1 MELLRSPA
9 VRWVIVAALALVVIW
24 IALKVRRWL
33 AGAEEREL
41 SRQLQ
46 DALADGNAALAGD
59 IQVRRGNLVEA
70 SRIFQRAK
78 EHEKAG
84 TVLAMLGREK
94 EAAEEYEKGSVWSK
108 AGPLYKKVGEPSKA
122 AACLERSSERS
133 DRVAAAECWLLAEES
148 LKAARLFQDCE
159 EFERAADAFTKVDDL
174 AALEVALTML
184 ENAAIAEKD
193 NEKRKRRLW
202 SRAGEVG
209 LKLGAHERAARAFDE
224 AGMVA
229 KAADIYENALKKLD
243 VAAALYAEI
252 GDMAAAERLTKASGG
267 SETVMMTRAA
277 RARARGEGELADKLL
292 EGSGLKNATSA
303 TLVGQGS
310 REDRSAKPDSERDTV
325 LAQEKK
331 ASPSSGKRGLDLGDR
346 FELAGE
352 LGRGGMGIVYRAKD
366 LRLGRFVALK
376 FLPEDVEAGSTMAR
390 LFRREARAAAAL
402 AHPGIVT
409 VYDAGEIDGREFI
422 AMELAEGITLDRVL
436 EEQGPLAPAEALE
449 IMEKVLEAIEYAHG
463 KNVIHRDLK
472 PANLMR
478 TKAGIKVMDFGLAK
492 VMGSQSSG
500 QTVVAGTPN
509 YMPPEQKTGHADH
522 RSDVFS
528 LGVTFYELLTGV
540 LPGRPGEPA
549 SAASHFPS
557 PRERVPTIPARL
569 SELVMFC
576 LEKERELRAQDV
588 VSVLREVREIRAE
601 LAAPAKAAP
610 KREPENTKPVAA
622 REEAP
627 KQASPAPMRS
637 QPTPQKR
644 PLPPRISR
652 EDEDEGV
659 SVQRIDHVPQKRPVP
674 DRKR

>member
-1 MELLRSPA
+1 VELLRSPA
-9 VRWVIVAALALVVIW
+9 VRWAVIGAVALVVIW
-24 IALKVRRWL
+24 VALKVRRWL

-46 DALADGNAALAGD
+46 EALADGNAALAGD

-70 SRIFQRAK
+70 SRIFVRAK

-84 TVLAMLGREK
+84 TVLAMLGRDK

-108 AGPLYKKVGEPSKA
+108 AGPLFKKVGEPAKA
-122 AACLERSSERS
+122 AACLERSS
-133 DRVAAAECWLLAEES
+133 DRADRIGAAECWLLANES
-148 LKAARLFQDCE
+148 LKAARLFQDTE

-184 ENAAIAEKD
+184 ENAALAEKD
-193 NEKRKRRLW
+193 SEKRKRRLW

-229 KAADIYENALKKLD
+229 KAAEIYENALKKLD
-243 VAAALYAEI
+243 VAAALYAEA

-267 SETVMMTRAA
+267 AETVMMTRAA
-277 RARARGEGELADKLL
+277 RARARGEGELADELL
-292 EGSGLKNATSA
+292 GGSKKDATSA
-303 TLVGQGS
+303 TVVKTG
-310 REDRSAKPDSERDTV
+310 DSENETV
-325 LAQEKK
+325 VASDKK
-331 ASPSSGKRGLDLGDR
+331 PEPISQKRGLDLGDR

-352 LGRGGMGIVYRAKD
+352 LGRGGMGVVYRAKD

-376 FLPEDVEAGSTMAR
+376 FLPDDVEPGSTMAR
-390 LFRREARAAAAL
+390 LFRREGRAAAAL

-409 VYDAGEIDGREFI
+409 VYDAGDIDGREFI

-436 EEQGPLAPAEALE
+436 EEQGPLPPAEALE

-492 VMGSQSSG
+492 VIGSQSSG

-509 YMPPEQKTGHADH
+509 YMAPEQKTGHADH

-540 LPGRPGEPA
+540 LPGRPGEPP
-549 SAASHFPS
+549 SSASHYPS
-557 PRERVPTIPARL
+557 PRERVAAVPARL

-576 LEKERELRAQDV
+576 LERERDLRAQDV

-601 LAAPAKAAP
+601 LSAPPKPAAP
-610 KREPENTKPVAA
+610 KPSTPK
-622 REEAP
+622 REETP
-627 KQASPAPMRS
+627 KHVAPAPVSRP

-652 EDEDEGV
+652 EDEEEGV
-659 SVQRIDHVPQKRPVP
+659 TVQRIDHVPQKRP
-674 DRKR
+674 DRR

>member
-1 MELLRSPA
+1 M
-9 VRWVIVAALALVVIW
+9 RWAILAALALLVIW
-24 IALKVRRWL
+24 VALKVRRWL

-46 DALADGNAALAGD
+46 EALADGNAALAGD
-59 IQVRRGNLVEA
+59 IQVRRGNLAEA

-78 EHEKAG
+78 EYEKAG
-84 TVLAMLGREK
+84 TVLSMLGRDK
-94 EAAEEYEKGSVWSK
+94 EAAEEYEKGAVWSK
-108 AGPLYKKVGEPSKA
+108 AGPLFKKVGEPARA
-122 AACLERSSERS
+122 AACLERSNERA
-133 DRVAAAECWLLAEES
+133 DRIAAAECWLAADES
-148 LKAARLFQDCE
+148 LKAARLFQDTE

-174 AALEVALTML
+174 ASLEVALTML
-184 ENAAIAEKD
+184 ENAALAEKA

-224 AGMVA
+224 AGAVA
-229 KAADIYENALKKLD
+229 KAAEIYENALKKLD
-243 VAAALYAEI
+243 VAAALYAEA

-277 RARARGEGELADKLL
+277 RARARGEIELADKLL
-292 EGSGLKNATSA
+292 GDTSNKGATSA
-303 TLVGQGS
+303 TVVKTG
-310 REDRSAKPDSERDTV
+310 DSENDTV
-325 LAQEKK
+325 LASEKK
-331 ASPSSGKRGLDLGDR
+331 ADAVVAKRGLDLGDR

-366 LRLGRFVALK
+366 QRLGRFVALK
-376 FLPEDVEAGSTMAR
+376 FLPDDVEPGSTMAR
-390 LFRREARAAAAL
+390 LFRREGRAAAAL

-409 VYDAGEIDGREFI
+409 VYDAGEINGREFI

-436 EEQGPLAPAEALE
+436 EEQGPLPPPEALE
-449 IMEKVLEAIEYAHG
+449 IMEKVMEAIEYAHG

-492 VMGSQSSG
+492 VIGAQSSG
-500 QTVVAGTPN
+500 QTIVAGTPN
-509 YMPPEQKTGHADH
+509 YMAPEQKTGDADH

-540 LPGRPGEPA
+540 LPGRPGEPPSVA
-549 SAASHFPS
+549 THYPS
-557 PRERVPTIPARL
+557 PRERAPAVPARL
-569 SELVMFC
+569 SELIMFC
-576 LEKERELRAQDV
+576 LERERDLRAQDI

-601 LAAPAKAAP
+601 LSAPPKPAL
-610 KREPENTKPVAA
+610 KREPDAPKPATR

-627 KQASPAPMRS
+627 KQSSPVPVTRS

-652 EDEDEGV
+652 EDEEEGV
-659 SVQRIDHVPQKRPVP
+659 SVQRIDHIPQKRP
-674 DRKR
+674 DRKG